1 MSEPKDPPSLG
12 DAAPARKASRK
23 SSSKKSTPPSSADAG
38 TPHGA
43 STQATSSLS
52 THSSAAPSGVT
63 PSIPRI
69 PLAEPKADVSG
80 VDPKRKASKKR
91 TSTTTARGGDSGDT
105 PPTQREATPPGPA
118 VPTASLGG
126 EPSRA
131 ADAAAASKQREE
143 AEREKQARREA
154 KRVRA
159 KEVEDARRRDELAQ
173 QALEEARRQEEQR
186 QRETRQKEQ
195 LAALNANAEECQ
207 EEAEENEY
215 EDDGFED
222 FEQEEES
229 EPKPTPLTPAT
240 SAKSA
245 KARSKSGESSTAVAD
260 GAELK
265 RIQLAMQAESKGLH
279 ATSSR
284 PPSSSETIGNDKKKD
299 SRDEERSGSRGN
311 AKPVSSIASSIAGL
325 KQSLDPR
332 AKRAKEILELRKFDV
347 EKFSLFQ
354 QNPMSEQEQIMHRLR
369 RGIVRQAFVQTSDG
383 ARTLKT
389 QTEAPETHSKSMQ
402 FPDDIG
408 VDTES
413 AGTGSFSL
421 IDGTGGGDNGSAI
434 SSSARFFKFL
444 EHAAYVCETL
454 VVENVMAAE
463 ALTHGVEEEKEAKRT
478 EDEAKEDGK
487 GGDRAR
493 YRLSKTSKLDRK
505 CLFPNKERD
514 PLRSL
519 EQVLQGRDLV
529 ALRFSPAVS
538 SMLLA
543 CYGAVHGV
551 PANDD
556 GNQQQEPAYA
566 YKDKTISCVW
576 DVNLPHRPLHLLK
589 NEGVVSAACLGP
601 SRELFALVGTEDGS
615 LHVWDLRPQSLV
627 QSASPPLDGLPLN
640 APAYFTCGMN
650 YRAVEQHA
658 STIVALEPIDRAA
671 NDSGAS
677 QGGTFQFGSMDD
689 RGILIIWSLI
699 EFETGEEALVSDKC
713 VEIGGHVKMVMNT
726 RIDLQ
731 QQYMTRPL
739 SPRQTRRS
747 GSKASTTPLST
758 TPATVAAFARVGP
771 VTTVLKCFPRD
782 PNQYVF
788 A

>member
-1 MSEPKDPPSLG
+1 MSEPKGPPSLG

-23 SSSKKSTPPSSADAG
+23 SSSKKGTPPSSAGAD
-38 TPHGA
+38 TPQGA
-43 STQATSSLS
+43 SAEATSSLS
-52 THSSAAPSGVT
+52 THSSAAPSGIA

-91 TSTTTARGGDSGDT
+91 TSMTTARGGDSGDP

-118 VPTASLGG
+118 IPTTSFGAEVPA
-126 EPSRA
+126 A

-159 KEVEDARRRDELAQ
+159 KEIEDARRRDELAQ

-186 QRETRQKEQ
+186 QREARQKKQ
-195 LAALNANAEECQ
+195 LAVLNANAEECQ

-215 EDDGFED
+215 EDDDFEE

-229 EPKPTPLTPAT
+229 EPKPTPLTPAI

-284 PPSSSETIGNDKKKD
+284 PPSSSETIGNDSKKY
-299 SRDEERSGSRGN
+299 SRDDNRSGSRGN
-311 AKPVSSIASSIAGL
+311 VKPASSVASSIAGL

-332 AKRAKEILELRKFDV
+332 VKRAKEILELRKFDV

-354 QNPMSEQEQIMHRLR
+354 QNPISEQEQVMHRLR
-369 RGIVRQAFVQTSDG
+369 RGLVRQAFVQTSDG
-383 ARTLKT
+383 ARTLET
-389 QTEAPETHSKSMQ
+389 QTEAPEAHSKSMQ

-413 AGTGSFSL
+413 TSAGSSSL
-421 IDGTGGGDNGSAI
+421 FERIGDGDNSSTT

-454 VVENVMAAE
+454 AVENVMAAE
-463 ALTHGVEEEKEAKRT
+463 ALTHVEEEEEAKRT
-478 EDEAKEDGK
+478 EDEAKEDDK

-493 YRLSKTSKLDRK
+493 YRLSKASKLDRK
-505 CLFPNKERD
+505 CLFPNKEND
-514 PLRSL
+514 SLRSL
-519 EQVLQGRDLV
+519 GQVLQGRDLV

-556 GNQQQEPAYA
+556 RNQQQEPVYT

-576 DVNLPHRPLHLLK
+576 DINLPHRPLHILK
-589 NEGVVSAACLGP
+589 NEGVVSTACLGP

-615 LHVWDLRPQSLV
+615 LHVWDLRPQSMV
-627 QSASPPLDGLPLN
+627 QSTSPPLDGLPLS

-658 STIVALEPIDRAA
+658 STIVALEPIERAA
-671 NDSGAS
+671 NGSDAS

-713 VEIGGHVKMVMNT
+713 VEIGGHVKMVMNA

-747 GSKASTTPLST
+747 GSKGSIAPLST
-758 TPATVAAFARVGP
+758 TPTTVAAFARVGP
-771 VTTVLKCFPRD
+771 VAAVLKCFPRD
-782 PNQYVF
+782 PNQYVLS
-788 A
+788 